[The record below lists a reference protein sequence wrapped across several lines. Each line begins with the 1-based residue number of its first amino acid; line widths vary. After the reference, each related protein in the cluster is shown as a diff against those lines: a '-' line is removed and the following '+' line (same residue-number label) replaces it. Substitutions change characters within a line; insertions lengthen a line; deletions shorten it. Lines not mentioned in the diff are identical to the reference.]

1 MKIVFIEPLGMSES
15 TVMSQCQALA
25 AEGHTI
31 TFYNDRKEDEQ
42 VLIERAKDAEVIVIS
57 NISLRKNFFDHC
69 PQLKMLSVAFT
80 GVDHI
85 DLEECR
91 KRNITVCNAA
101 GYSTQ
106 AVAELAIGM
115 MIAVYR
121 KIVGGDAITRTGGDR
136 QNFLGTELHGKT
148 VGIIGTGAIGQGVA
162 RLAHAFGCKV
172 IGINRSGKAADPIR
186 LTDKSTLLST
196 ADIISIHIPLTA
208 GTRDFIDEAEFG
220 RMQPHAILI
229 NTARGPIINQLALYN
244 ALKKGKIAGAALD
257 VYDQEPPLP
266 ANLELFNAPNL
277 LMLPHMG
284 YTTKEAFGIRLGI
297 VIKNVEMWLAGT
309 PQNQIKSN

>member
-1 MKIVFIEPLGMSES
+1 MKIVFIEPLGMNENS
-15 TVMSQCQALA
+15 VMLQCQALKSA
-25 AEGHTI
+25 GHQI
-31 TFYNDRKEDEQ
+31 VFYDNRKEDEQ
-42 VLIERAKDAEVIVIS
+42 VLIERAKDAEIIIIS
-57 NISLRKNFFDHC
+57 NIPLRKNFFEHC
-69 PQLKMLSVAFT
+69 PKLRMVSVAFT

-85 DLEECR
+85 DLETCKE
-91 KRNITVCNAA
+91 KGITVCNAA

-121 KIVGGDAITRTGGDR
+121 KIVGGDAITRVGGDR

-148 VGIIGTGAIGQGVA
+148 VGIIGTGAIGQQVA
-162 RLAHAFGCKV
+162 QLAHAFGCKV
-172 IGINRSGKAADPIR
+172 IGLNRSGKPVQQIELAD
-186 LTDKSTLLST
+186 KETLLKQ

-208 GTRDFIDEAEFG
+208 ATRNFIQDAEFEL
-220 RMQPHAILI
+220 MQPHAVLI
-229 NTARGPIINQLALYN
+229 NTARGPIVNQDALYT

-266 ANLELFNAPNL
+266 INLELFNAPNL

-284 YTTKEAFGIRLGI
+284 YATKEAFGIRLDI
-297 VIKNVEMWLAGT
+297 VVKNVEMWLAGT
-309 PQNQIKSN
+309 PQNLIQL

>member
-1 MKIVFIEPLGMSES
+1 MKIVFIEPLGMEENS
-15 TVMSQCQALA
+15 VMQQCQALKNA
-25 AEGHTI
+25 GHEI
-31 TFYNDRKEDEQ
+31 VFYDNRREDEQ
-42 VLIERAKDAEVIVIS
+42 ELIERAKDAEIIVVS
-57 NISLRKNFFDHC
+57 NIPLRKNFFENC
-69 PQLKMLSVAFT
+69 PRLRMLSVAFT

-85 DLEECR
+85 DLKACKE
-91 KRNITVCNAA
+91 RNITVCNAA

-115 MIAVYR
+115 IIAVYR
-121 KIVGGDAITRTGGDR
+121 KIVGGDAITRIGSDR

-148 VGIIGTGAIGQGVA
+148 VGLIGTGAIGQQVA

-172 IGINRSGKAADPIR
+172 IGFNRSGKPAEYVE
-186 LTDKSTLLST
+186 LTDKETLLKN

-208 GTRDFIDEAEFG
+208 DTRNFIQEAEFG
-220 RMQPHAILI
+220 LMQPHAILI
-229 NTARGPIINQLALYN
+229 NTARGPIVNQDALYN

-284 YTTKEAFGIRLGI
+284 YATKEAFSIRLGI
-297 VIKNVEMWLAGT
+297 VVKNVEMWITGT
-309 PQNQIKSN
+309 PQNLIRL